1 MNLINFLSRQERSVS
16 VAILNDLR
24 LLLIGLWLGAAV
36 YFSSVVAPSVFV
48 VLRSFYLPNVG
59 EIAGTLVTR
68 TLSVVNIAG
77 FIIGLF
83 LLVTAIALGKGLG
96 KRSYFL
102 ELASLVMMAAS
113 TGAGQWIIAAKMR
126 ALRAAMILPIDQLPL
141 DDPRRVAFTR
151 LHGYSV
157 TMLSIA
163 MIAALIA
170 FLTIA
175 YRARMNAN

>member
-1 MNLINFLSRQERSVS
+1 

-36 YFSSVVAPSVFV
+36 YFSSVVAPSVFA
-48 VLRSFYLPNVG
+48 VLRGFYLSNVG

-68 TLSVVNIAG
+68 TLSVVNISG
-77 FIIGLF
+77 FIVSLF
-83 LLVTAIALGKGLG
+83 LLITAVVLGKGLA
-96 KRSYFL
+96 KRSYWL
-102 ELASLVMMAAS
+102 ELAALVAMAMS
-113 TGAGQWIIAAKMR
+113 TGAGQWLIAAKMR
-126 ALRAAMILPIDQLPL
+126 ALRVAMVLIDQVPL
-141 DDPRRVAFTR
+141 DDPRRVAFNR

-157 TMLSIA
+157 TALSIA

-175 YRARMNAN
+175 YRGRLNADE

>member
-1 MNLINFLSRQERSVS
+1 MS

-36 YFSSVVAPSVFV
+36 YFSSVVAPSVFA

-68 TLSVVNIAG
+68 TLSVVNVSG
-77 FIIGLF
+77 FIISLF
-83 LLVTAIALGKGLG
+83 LLATAVALDKGLG

-102 ELASLVMMAAS
+102 ELASLIVMAVS
-113 TGAGQWIIAAKMR
+113 TGAGQWVIAARMR
-126 ALRAAMILPIDQLPL
+126 ALRVAMVLPIDQVPF
-141 DDPRRVAFTR
+141 DDPRRVAFNR

-157 TMLSIA
+157 TALSIA
-163 MIAALIA
+163 MIAAMIA

-175 YRARMNAN
+175 YRARLNAIEVSE

>member
-1 MNLINFLSRQERSVS
+1 

-36 YFSSVVAPSVFV
+36 YFSSVVAPSVFA
-48 VLRSFYLPNVG
+48 VLRGFYLPNVG

-68 TLSVVNIAG
+68 TLSVVNVSG
-77 FIIGLF
+77 FVISLF
-83 LLVTAIALGKGLG
+83 LLATAILLGKGLG
-96 KRSYFL
+96 RRSFFL
-102 ELASLVMMAAS
+102 ELASLLAMAVS
-113 TGAGQWIIAAKMR
+113 TGAGHWLIAAKMR
-126 ALRAAMILPIDQLPL
+126 ALRVAMVLPIDQVQL
-141 DDPRRVAFTR
+141 DDPRRVAFNQ

-157 TMLSIA
+157 TALSIG

-175 YRARMNAN
+175 YRARLNAIE